1 MRGLCLGILRKSS
14 NGRRA
19 VSKTVNVGSIPAF
32 RAIPSGNVTKIASIL
47 TLTQVKAGMLM
58 RENIK

>member
-1 MRGLCLGILRKSS
+1 MERQTRVASFFHEINSDERKSS

-32 RAIPSGNVTKIASIL
+32 RAVTK
-47 TLTQVKAGMLM
+47 
-58 RENIK
+58 

>member
-1 MRGLCLGILRKSS
+1 MRLRASAFLRKSS

-32 RAIPSGNVTKIASIL
+32 RANVTKIASDL
-47 TLTQVKAGMLM
+47 TLANAEARLLARK
-58 RENIK
+58 REDNK

>member
-1 MRGLCLGILRKSS
+1 MRLRASAFLRKSS

-32 RAIPSGNVTKIASIL
+32 RANVTKIASNL
-47 TLTQVKAGMLM
+47 TSANAEARLLARK
-58 RENIK
+58 REDNK

>member
-1 MRGLCLGILRKSS
+1 MRLHASAFLRKSS

-32 RAIPSGNVTKIASIL
+32 RANVTKIASNL
-47 TLTQVKAGMLM
+47 TLANAEARLLARK
-58 RENIK
+58 REDNK